1 MSILAASKNLGIKHN
16 VSFRVLDAN
25 THEVIQEHTGHNA
38 ATNSMLT
45 GIAHYLI
52 GDGVLNQGSYMLSNY
67 VPRYIS
73 LGTMGLLNQ
82 DEDDDGLPAGI
93 GVTAGDEIDRF
104 LDYMSQ
110 VPGYGADGYDQ
121 YENNDRDLFGLGPA
135 YTEDVPIKCELI
147 SSSFPRTPI
156 SFRDVVPE
164 TESELPETIDV
175 VFSAMISTGA
185 LAQFRNGNDYIFITE
200 AGLWSKPDWSDGS
213 NNGLLAGYR
222 ITPPNQDNWDMVISE
237 NRDILKQQILRVG
250 INQVVQII
258 WKIQIGAI
266 EQLFGYGGGEPD
278 DTIIAVSNVIMPEAE
293 LYVLEYIKTANTNYP
308 DKTREECFWAVH
320 HPSLTTYE
328 QFSAYILSLE
338 DDDDNQLYPSV
349 DAYCESFTD
358 GMLGYTEFIEVANKY
373 NNQMPIRYNVDLNVT
388 RKLKFTSYIP
398 GGVIV
403 TDSIN
408 LVSDTV
414 AVDISCNLSGGVLTY
429 YSADRSTIYVSAN
442 GKVVAPSNLRREFFD
457 VYITGNTS
465 TARRTKE
472 IDFNSSFNTIR
483 LSSVSWFS
491 NQTDYEYINVA
502 GLNLSNVQLL
512 NEWFEG
518 CTNLKTVD
526 GLVSINTS
534 NITNMESMF
543 EGCTSLTD
551 LDLSRLNTSNVTRM
565 YKMFKNCTSLPIIDI
580 SGFDLTNVNYLDNM
594 FENCTELQSIRMP
607 EHRVSSPKYW
617 DVMSMFRNCTSLRHL
632 DLSHFN
638 TSLVN
643 HFSHMFQEC
652 HSLQSINFTD
662 FNTSNAVLM
671 DYMFEDCSSL
681 VVLDLSSFNTSKVRD
696 MTSMFTGCASLQSVN
711 LSSFNT
717 PRLGY
722 GNSNYGTYRMF
733 YGCTSLT
740 TVDLSGFN
748 TGQVHFFGDMFWN
761 CSSLSS
767 VNLSSFTTAAAYD
780 YGSMFEGCSSL
791 TSLYLPGFENMRA
804 LPPFVTSNYM
814 FKGTTSLNT
823 VYVTNGR
830 WNISQNPANIF
841 ENSSGHMEYIP

>member
-1 MSILAASKNLGIKHN
+1 MDILAASKDLGIKNN

-25 THEVIQEHTGHNA
+25 THEVIQEHIGHNA

-67 VPRYIS
+67 VPKYIS

-82 DEDDDGLPAGI
+82 DEDDSGLPVGI
-93 GVTAGDEIDRF
+93 GITEADETSRF
-104 LDYMSQ
+104 IDYMSQ
-110 VPGYGADGYDQ
+110 APGYGADGYDQ
-121 YENNDRDLFGLGPA
+121 YENNNRGFFGLGPA
-135 YTEDVPIKCELI
+135 YTAGVPIKCELI
-147 SSSFPRTPI
+147 SSSFPRTPV

-185 LAQFRNGNDYIFITE
+185 LAQFRGGNDYIFITE

-222 ITPPNQDNWDMVISE
+222 IAPPNQDNWDMTIGE

-266 EQLFGYGGGEPD
+266 KQMVGSNNGDGGGGGEPD
-278 DTIIAVSNVIMPEAE
+278 DTIIAVSNVIMPETE
-293 LYVLEYIKTANTNYP
+293 LEMLKRIKTANTKYP
-308 DKTREECFWAVH
+308 DKTREEGFWAAH
-320 HPSLTTYE
+320 HSSITTYE
-328 QFSAYILSLE
+328 QFSAYILSRK
-338 DDDDNQLYPSV
+338 DNNNNQLYPSV

-398 GGVIV
+398 DGLIV

-429 YSADRSTIYVSAN
+429 YSEDRSTIYISAN
-442 GKVVAPSNLRREFFD
+442 GRVVAPSKLDHRFFD
-457 VYITGNTS
+457 MYITGNTS

-483 LSSVSWFS
+483 LSSMSSWFS
-491 NQTDYEYINVA
+491 DQTDYEYINVA

-512 NEWFEG
+512 SGWFEG

-526 GLVSINTS
+526 GLASINTS
-534 NITNMESMF
+534 NITNMGS
-543 EGCTSLTD
+543 
-551 LDLSRLNTSNVTRM
+551 
-565 YKMFKNCTSLPIIDI
+565 MFKNCTSLPIIDI
-580 SGFDLTNVNYLDNM
+580 SGFDLTNVNFLDNM
-594 FENCTELQSIRMP
+594 FENCTELQSISMP
-607 EHRVSSPKYW
+607 EDRMSSPKYW
-617 DVMSMFRNCTSLRHL
+617 DVKSMFRNCTALRHL

-638 TSLVN
+638 TSPASD
-643 HFSHMFQEC
+643 FSHMFQGC

-662 FNTSNAVLM
+662 FNTPNAVFM

-681 VVLDLSSFNTSKVRD
+681 EVLDLSSFNTSNVRD
-696 MTSMFTGCASLQSVN
+696 MTYMFTGCASLQSVN

-722 GNSNYGTYRMF
+722 GDTEYGTYRMF

-740 TVDLSGFN
+740 TLDLSGFN
-748 TGQVHFFGDMFWN
+748 TEQVHLFAGMFLN

-767 VNLSSFTTAAAYD
+767 VNLSSFTTAAAYNYD
-780 YGSMFEGCSSL
+780 SMFEGCSSL
-791 TSLYLPGFENMRA
+791 TSLYLPGF
-804 LPPFVTSNYM
+804 LSNRLMQPIAKHRM
-814 FKGTTSLNT
+814 FKGTASLDI
-823 VYVTNGR
+823 VYVTRSR
-830 WNISQNPANIF
+830 WDISA
-841 ENSSGHMEYIP
+841 NSSYPTMFEDSTGHMEYIS